1 MARTTNISN
10 IFRSIK
16 NNKYL
21 ELFPDFRKEKAQR
34 SASLFLSLIALSF
47 LGLFAI
53 NPTLS
58 TIAKLKK
65 ELADNRFV
73 DQKLQEKINN
83 LSVLQQKYN
92 LIQADVPVVLA
103 SVPQGPEVPLLL
115 GQMQSIAKNSNITF
129 DSLQSFQVEAVSS
142 STNQNKYSSF
152 SFSASLQGSYNDV
165 IKFLSSFV
173 NMQRVISIDTLSINK
188 KGDQAGTLQVDI
200 LGKAYFKK

>member
-1 MARTTNISN
+1 MAKTTNIGN

-16 NNKYL
+16 NSKYL

-58 TIAKLKK
+58 TIAKLRK
-65 ELADNRFV
+65 ELADNKFV

-83 LSVLQQKYN
+83 LSALQQKYS
-92 LIQADVPVVLA
+92 LMQTDVPVVLD
-103 SVPQGPEVPLLL
+103 SIPQDPEVPLLL
-115 GQMQSIAKNSNITF
+115 GQIQSIAKNSNVTF
-129 DSLQSFQVEAVSS
+129 NNLQSFQVEAVSS

-152 SFSASLQGSYNDV
+152 SFSASLQGSYNDL
-165 IKFLSSFV
+165 IKFLSTLV
-173 NMQRVISIDTLSINK
+173 NMQRVISIETISINK
-188 KGDQAGTLQVDI
+188 KGDQAGVLQIDI